1 MVMDADLLP
10 PLITILQ
17 VAEFRTRK
25 EAAWAITNA
34 TSGGSAEQ
42 IRHIVDLGCIKPLCD
57 LLTLMDSKIVQVA
70 LNGLENILRLGELEA
85 KRGGGINPYCALI
98 EEAYGLDKLEF
109 LQGHENQEIY
119 QKAFDLIERYFNT
132 EDEDPALAPAV
143 DLQQQQFLFQQ
154 CEAPMEGFQL

>member
-1 MVMDADLLP
+1 MEL
-10 PLITILQ
+10 
-17 VAEFRTRK
+17 
-25 EAAWAITNA
+25 
-34 TSGGSAEQ
+34 GS
-42 IRHIVDLGCIKPLCD
+42 IKPLCD

-98 EEAYGLDKLEF
+98 EEAYGKQTAVPYFIDFKNISSSHRRFQWCFWRTHSLPFAFFSGLDKLEF

-119 QKAFDLIERYFNT
+119 QKAFDLIERYFSP
-132 EDEDPALAPAV
+132 EDEDPTLAPAV

>member
-1 MVMDADLLP
+1 
-10 PLITILQ
+10 
-17 VAEFRTRK
+17 
-25 EAAWAITNA
+25 
-34 TSGGSAEQ
+34 
-42 IRHIVDLGCIKPLCD
+42 
-57 LLTLMDSKIVQVA
+57 MDSKIVQVA

-98 EEAYGLDKLEF
+98 EEAYGKEQYTHTVVTIPFIFFFFVQWQTFESGPKHVAKSPGRKSEFHPLSVKGLDKLEF

-119 QKAFDLIERYFNT
+119 QKAFDLIERYFNA
-132 EDEDPALAPAV
+132 EDEDPSLAPAV